1 MDMNGR
7 VSRNNP
13 VWNSNTVL
21 KSISLTNAGAPTTAV
36 QQIIVEGQYCIISNT
51 GAVSLYV
58 GNDADGTPVGSPIG
72 VGGPGV
78 VVEPNATFEVAV
90 SGADSLIYVRNVSAT
105 TAGQVSVLWF
115 K

>member
-1 MDMNGR
+1 MDINTR
-7 VSRNNP
+7 VIRNNP
-13 VWNSNTVL
+13 VWDADTVL
-21 KSISLTNAGAPTTAV
+21 KSISLTNAGSPATAV
-36 QQIIVEGQYCIISNT
+36 QPIDIEGKYCIISNT

-58 GNDADGTPVGSPIG
+58 GNDSDGTPAGSPIG

-78 VVEPNATFEVAV
+78 VVEPNATLEIACSDNAV
-90 SGADSLIYVRNVSAT
+90 LYVRNVSAT